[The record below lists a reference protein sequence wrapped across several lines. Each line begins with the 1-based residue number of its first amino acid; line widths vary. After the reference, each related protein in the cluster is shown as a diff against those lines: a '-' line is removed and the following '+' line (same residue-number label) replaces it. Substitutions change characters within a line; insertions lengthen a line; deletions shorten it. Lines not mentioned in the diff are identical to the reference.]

1 MHYYIRNI
9 SHNTDVKPNILFI
22 LVDSLRSDGCYGERR
37 TSKTPN
43 FDRLVNNGAFFT
55 TSISPAASTAVSLG
69 SIFTGLFPF
78 KTGMSD
84 TKYQKL
90 DPNVENYISL
100 FEQDGYSTHA
110 TQSELTNLFDI
121 TSGFKFQVNAKK
133 YDNFLSLFDGLGEK
147 LLDKINSLK
156 SETPW
161 LFYIHLND
169 LHQPISVPQKFI
181 DSACGSTTYDKM
193 ISAIDYWI
201 GKIISLINLDETLVV
216 ITSDHGEYV
225 RSIIKNGVDINL
237 ESSNLEKFLWN
248 LGNKIPPVF
257 YPPKQKLA
265 KILQTVRMNQRKEK
279 IKKLNLTS
287 NEIRSLVSART
298 NPGHHMFDDTLVT
311 PLLFCGFGVNK
322 NRIVSQQVRN
332 IDIFPTIAQLCKIN
346 DTLISNGK
354 SLVPFIN
361 GEIIHEEPAY
371 IESMPA
377 TQKNMK
383 IIGVR
388 TSKFKYFREKKD
400 RLNSSLYDLKNDPGE
415 KFNVVKN
422 LPQIAEEMENIL
434 QKILEDADDK
444 KTNILKDAERIKIE
458 EELRKLGYI

>member
-9 SHNTDVKPNILFI
+9 GYSTNVKPNILFI
-22 LVDSLRSDGCYGERR
+22 LIDSLRSDRCHGEKK

-43 FDRLVNNGAFFT
+43 FDRLVNNGVLFT

-78 KTGMSD
+78 NTGMSD
-84 TKYQKL
+84 TRYQKL
-90 DPNVENYISL
+90 DSNVENYISL
-100 FEQDGYSTHA
+100 LEHDGYSTHA

-121 TSGFKFQVNAKK
+121 TSGFKFQINAKK
-133 YDNFLSLFDGLGEK
+133 HNNFLSLFDGLGEK

-156 SETPW
+156 SEAPW
-161 LFYIHLND
+161 IFYIHLND

-181 DSACGSTTYDKM
+181 DSTYGSTTYDKM
-193 ISAIDYWI
+193 ISAMDYWI
-201 GKIISLINLDETLVV
+201 GKIISPINLDETLVV
-216 ITSDHGEYV
+216 ITSDHGEYI

-237 ESSNLEKFLWN
+237 EGSNLEKFLWN
-248 LGNKIPPVF
+248 LGNRIPPVF
-257 YPPKQKLA
+257 YPSKQKLA
-265 KILQTVRMNQRKEK
+265 KILQIVRLNQRKSK

-287 NEIRSLVSART
+287 NEIRSLIATRT

-332 IDIFPTIAQLCKIN
+332 IDIFPTIAQLCQIN

-361 GEIIHEEPAY
+361 GEAIREEPAY
-371 IESMPA
+371 IESMP
-377 TQKNMK
+377 TTRKNTK

-400 RLNSSLYDLKNDPGE
+400 SLNPNLYDLKNDPSE

-422 LPQIAEEMENIL
+422 LPLVAEDMEKIL
-434 QKILEDADDK
+434 QKILESAGGGGTD
-444 KTNILKDAERIKIE
+444 TLKNAEQARIE
-458 EELRKLGYI
+458 GELKKLGYI